1 MSRCDMEPRVSRG
14 LTPSARTSAGIL
26 TRWSTPTPTD
36 MTTTTTEATDTHR
49 RHPHQPGTARAALS
63 YRGFRILFIG
73 TALSSIG
80 TWMQNFTLP
89 AYIDSRT
96 GSATLVGL
104 LVFVQLGPLLLLS
117 IPAGMLADRLNR
129 TRLVIAMQSVMMI
142 LSIVLAVLVWRHAPL
157 WTLFA
162 AQLALGIA
170 NTVNAPAFSAS
181 IPMLVDRQDLAGAI
195 SLNSAMI
202 NGTRILGPAIAAL
215 LAAIG
220 FSISQLFLVNSATYL
235 FLIAPLFFIALP
247 QASGDLPER
256 GWRRLT
262 SGINVVRGRRV
273 LSRSLLTMFMF
284 SLVCLPYIGLF
295 PSVARL
301 NFGIEATGG
310 SYKLLYVVW
319 GLGAFFGALAVG
331 TWLANFDKRR
341 LIPIGMLA
349 FAIFLGI
356 FSLMSSVLIALP
368 FAAALGFV
376 YFMSATA
383 LSSVLQ
389 QNLADHER
397 ASAMPLWFMAFGGT
411 IPIGNLIAGP
421 IMDAVGARWVLGF
434 GAVFAVFLAW
444 WANLGRLSERD
455 FLPVEAG
462 GEPFQPVN
470 ANRLF

>member
-1 MSRCDMEPRVSRG
+1 
-14 LTPSARTSAGIL
+14 
-26 TRWSTPTPTD
+26 
-36 MTTTTTEATDTHR
+36 MTTTSPDTPTHDTGTPVAGIPP
-49 RHPHQPGTARAALS
+49 RHHHKPGTARAALS
-63 YRGFRILFIG
+63 YRNFRILFVG

-89 AYIDSRT
+89 AYVDSRT
-96 GSATLVGL
+96 GSASLVGL

-129 TRLVIAMQSVMMI
+129 TRLVIAMQSTMMV
-142 LSIVLAVLVWRHAPL
+142 LSILLAVLVWRDAPL

-162 AQLALGIA
+162 AQLTLGVA

-181 IPMLVDRQDLAGAI
+181 IPMLVDRQDLPGAI

-202 NGTRILGPAIAAL
+202 NATRILGPAIAAL
-215 LAAIG
+215 LAVIG

-235 FLIAPLFFIALP
+235 FLIVPLFFVALP
-247 QASGDLPER
+247 QASGGLPER
-256 GWRRLT
+256 GWRKVM
-262 SGINVVRGRRV
+262 SGINIVRRRRV
-273 LSRSLLTMFMF
+273 LSRTLLTMFMF

-331 TWLANFDKRR
+331 TWLSNFDTRR
-341 LIPIGMLA
+341 LIPVGMLS
-349 FAIFLGI
+349 FSIFLGA
-356 FSLMSSVLIALP
+356 FSLMSSVTVALP

-383 LSSVLQ
+383 LASVMQ

-411 IPIGNLIAGP
+411 IPVGNLIAGP
-421 IMDAVGARWVLGF
+421 IMDAIGARWVLGF
-434 GAVFAVFLAW
+434 GAVFAMFLAW
-444 WANLGRLSERD
+444 WGNLGHLDQDD
-455 FLPVEAG
+455 FLPEHAG
-462 GEPFQPVN
+462 GEPFKPVN